1 MSEPIATVR
10 PEPVEGQQSDSV
22 PHLSFDKLRTNGNQ
36 IIRDGAI
43 VRDEWTLIAATH
55 AEPLPAGRVI
65 VPLARWLAERDALTA
80 RITEQNQPLGVWLD
94 GHEDPAKLADAIH
107 RFAVIAVN
115 FPKFA
120 DGRGY
125 SIATLL
131 RSRYGFKG
139 ELRAIGDVLRDQ
151 LFYMKRV
158 GFNAFAVRA
167 DKDIHDA
174 VKALKDFSE
183 VYQGSVNQPLP
194 LFKRKRVPEI
204 A

>member
-1 MSEPIATVR
+1 MSDVR
-10 PEPVEGQQSDSV
+10 Y
-22 PHLSFDKLRTNGNQ
+22 
-36 IIRDGAI
+36 IIRDREVVADDWQ
-43 VRDEWTLIAATH
+43 V
-55 AEPLPAGRVI
+55 LPAIAEGAAAALPDGKLI
-65 VPLARWLAERDALTA
+65 VPLNVWLAQTDALTE
-80 RITEQNQPLGVWLD
+80 RKRPVGIWLD
-94 GHEDPAKLADAIH
+94 SNQDAAEIANAVNS
-107 RFAVIAVN
+107 FAVIAVN

-131 RSRYGFKG
+131 RSRYGYKG

-151 LFYMKRV
+151 LFYMQRV

-174 VKALKDFSE
+174 LKALKDFS
-183 VYQGSVNQPLP
+183 VTYQGSVAEPRP
-194 LFKRKRVPEI
+194 LFKRRRIPES